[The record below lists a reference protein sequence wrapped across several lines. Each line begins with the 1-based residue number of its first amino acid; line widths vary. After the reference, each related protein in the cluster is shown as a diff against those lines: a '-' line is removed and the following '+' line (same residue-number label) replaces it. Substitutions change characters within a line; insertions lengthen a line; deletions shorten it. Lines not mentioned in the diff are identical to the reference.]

1 MGHQFLITLVFAGL
15 KKKKT
20 SVVRRKSPTT
30 HPLGSETSPRGASA
44 SFDSSFLASWKTKTS
59 LGDGTFDKRWPYRDI
74 LYVYY
79 ILYIYV
85 YILHIY
91 IYVVYYVYIYI
102 YVVYIYIYIWGFH
115 KYGISKMDGL

>member
-15 KKKKT
+15 KKKKKHLLFDENLPRLT
-20 SVVRRKSPTT
+20 PWVQKLRPVEPRHLSTPRSWRPGKPRHLLEMALLIKDGLIEIYYMYTT
-30 HPLGSETSPRGASA
+30 
-44 SFDSSFLASWKTKTS
+44 
-59 LGDGTFDKRWPYRDI
+59 
-74 LYVYY
+74 YY
-79 ILYIYV
+79 IYIYV

-91 IYVVYYVYIYI
+91 IYVVYYVYI